1 MSLAM
6 TLRSRGLKVLL
17 GLLLLSGCGAAA
29 HPRIFDV
36 RDFGAK
42 GDGTTLDTTA
52 LNRAIEACATEGG
65 GKVLI
70 PTGEYLTG
78 TVHLK
83 SNVTLQL
90 DADAELIGAPEL
102 NRYDHFAPDEAWG
115 APEPR
120 WHRALVLGEG
130 LENVAIVGRG
140 TICGNDVTDPQGEE
154 HVRGPHAVLLANCK
168 NVQIRDITIRDA
180 GNYAVLLEF
189 TTGAQV
195 RGVKIAGGWDG
206 VHLRGWVDHPCR
218 DVRIA
223 DCDLSTGDACIGGLY
238 WEDVLIEHCK
248 LNSSSG
254 GIGIFGPARHVTIR
268 DCQMF
273 GPGLHEWRTCGVLTS
288 GLLHHTNMGTGL
300 CIQPSAWG
308 DTPGEVDD
316 VHVSDVQMREVATPL
331 HLATTGPSAIG
342 NVSITGL
349 KASGVFRSAASLESW
364 SERPIERVTLRN
376 WDVQFV
382 GGFGPVLNDPFEAA
396 LALMTMQRGKVTPPG
411 ENPRSLPAW
420 GLYAHRVNRLDLEN
434 VRLEVQK
441 RDARPAVILE
451 SVRSLKADRLTCPG
465 GATTQPV
472 VIRENGS

>member
-1 MSLAM
+1 M
-6 TLRSRGLKVLL
+6 TLRSLGLKVLL
-17 GLLLLSGCGAAA
+17 GMLLLSGCRAAA
-29 HPRIFDV
+29 QPRTFDV

-52 LNRAIEACATEGG
+52 LNRAIEACATAGG
-65 GKVLI
+65 GKVLV
-70 PTGEYLTG
+70 TRGEYLTG

-90 DADAELIGAPEL
+90 DADAELIGTPEL
-102 NRYDHFAPDEAWG
+102 NRYDHFTPAQGLG
-115 APEPR
+115 APEAR

-130 LENVAIVGRG
+130 LQNVAIVGRG
-140 TICGNDVTDPQGEE
+140 TICGNNVNDPQGEE
-154 HVRGPHAVLLANCK
+154 HIRGPHAVLLANCK
-168 NVQIRDITIRDA
+168 NVQIRDISIRDA

-189 TTGAQV
+189 TTGVHV
-195 RGVKIAGGWDG
+195 RDVKIAGGWDG

-223 DCDLSTGDACIGGLY
+223 DCDFSTGDDSIAGLY
-238 WEDVLIEHCK
+238 WDNVRIERCK
-248 LNSSSG
+248 LNSSST
-254 GIGIFGPARHVTIR
+254 GIRIFGPARHVTIH

-273 GPGLHEWRTCGVLTS
+273 GPGRHAWRTS
-288 GLLHHTNMGTGL
+288 GLLHHTNMLAGL

-316 VHVSDVQMREVATPL
+316 VQVSDVEMREVGTPL
-331 HLATTGPSAIG
+331 HLATTGAKGGPSTIG
-342 NVSITGL
+342 NVSIHRL
-349 KASGVFRSAASLESW
+349 KATGVYRSAASVESW
-364 SERPIERVTLRN
+364 SERPIERVDLRN

-396 LALMTMQRGKVTPPG
+396 LALMTMQPGKVTAPG
-411 ENPRSLPAW
+411 KNPRPLPAW
-420 GLYAHRVNRLDLEN
+420 GLYAHRVNWLDLEN

-441 RDARPAVILE
+441 RDARAAVILE
-451 SVRSLKADRLTCPG
+451 SIGSLKLDGLKCP

-472 VIRENGS
+472 ILRNVSENR